1 MGQNW
6 KMLVLMAVLL
16 NTAKGLATSQ
26 CGEVSIESP
35 VVVLGSSVTASCEI
49 GDNCTF
55 FDGQD
60 IQIEWRLNDDLIPKS
75 QYTNQSSRKSNLT
88 IPCFNTTQGY
98 LSCFVVLHGQAQLVD
113 VIQITAGYPPSKP
126 SDLNCKTNLTEPVT
140 FSCTWN
146 PGRETNLPTQFT
158 LHKKDSWLS
167 CTKSFGTV
175 SIPCKEGHSCTILRK
190 DFHLYHEMEI
200 SVTAHNA
207 LGNNTSE
214 SICLDSMDVVKL
226 DPPII
231 VSVNA
236 SQDKCLEI
244 EMEMRK
250 PEWLPANKCSAKLR
264 YKQAG
269 DLQWTVEQPKKMG
282 GGTLRQCGL
291 LHGTEYQFQVQ
302 VTFGAGHWSEWS
314 IEKTG
319 CTHESAPSGK
329 LDVWWKVRAGESER
343 STQVQLFWKPANQFR
358 ANGKNLLYTVF
369 FQTSTGIRN
378 PLCSTSELHC
388 AFLQPEHVN
397 RVYITASNTAGES
410 VPTEVCLYKKRAL
423 ESPVSISASL
433 SDDHSLWIQWEA
445 PKSLPVTGYVIEW
458 CVVSE
463 TLPCHISFTLVQ
475 HNCIKT
481 LITENIEPFKCY
493 KISVYPKYKD
503 GFGLPVSVEAYSK
516 QRAPS
521 KVPKLKVED
530 IGGSYAE
537 LAWDSVPVDERNG
550 FIRRYT
556 IFYSDKEGKTG
567 MRVVDAPEMRVTLEN
582 LKPSSEYKAFIMV
595 STDAGSLNGTVLTLS
610 TTILDHWSVIS
621 TILPA
626 CIGLTLFLL
635 ITASACFIKHDNLKL
650 NIWPMVPD
658 PANSSICK
666 WTPPSTQKMNP
677 RLPDIKDLSTSNFS
691 KVSVLD
697 VSAKMPEEKDQK
709 QIGKAEEAGSR
720 SQGNSSGLG
729 ESIQDSVF
737 YSSSDD
743 MSPRAYQNTPRVEYS
758 SVVCNGYKGQQNPK
772 HKYLRSDSTQPLLHD
787 LSPSPN
793 QCENI
798 WFQAAKEEVSKACQ
812 DEEPGEKVRIASWDD
827 FPLLRGLMIN
837 EEAEKDSAP

>member
-16 NTAKGLATSQ
+16 NTAKGIATSQ

-98 LSCFVVLHGQAQLVD
+98 LSCFVVLHGQAQLAD
-113 VIQITAGYPPSKP
+113 VIQITAGS
-126 SDLNCKTNLTEPVT
+126 
-140 FSCTWN
+140 
-146 PGRETNLPTQFT
+146 
-158 LHKKDSWLS
+158 
-167 CTKSFGTV
+167 
-175 SIPCKEGHSCTILRK
+175 
-190 DFHLYHEMEI
+190 
-200 SVTAHNA
+200 
-207 LGNNTSE
+207 
-214 SICLDSMDVVKL
+214 
-226 DPPII
+226 
-231 VSVNA
+231 
-236 SQDKCLEI
+236 
-244 EMEMRK
+244 
-250 PEWLPANKCSAKLR
+250 
-264 YKQAG
+264 
-269 DLQWTVEQPKKMG
+269 
-282 GGTLRQCGL
+282 
-291 LHGTEYQFQVQ
+291 
-302 VTFGAGHWSEWS
+302 
-314 IEKTG
+314 
-319 CTHESAPSGK
+319 
-329 LDVWWKVRAGESER
+329 
-343 STQVQLFWKPANQFR
+343 
-358 ANGKNLLYTVF
+358 
-369 FQTSTGIRN
+369 
-378 PLCSTSELHC
+378 
-388 AFLQPEHVN
+388 
-397 RVYITASNTAGES
+397 
-410 VPTEVCLYKKRAL
+410 L
-423 ESPVSISASL
+423 ESPVSISTSL

-463 TLPCHISFTLVQ
+463 TLPCRIFFTLVQ

-582 LKPSSEYKAFIMV
+582 LKPSSEYKAFIMM
-595 STDAGSLNGTVLTLS
+595 
-610 TTILDHWSVIS
+610 I
-621 TILPA
+621 
-626 CIGLTLFLL
+626 
-635 ITASACFIKHDNLKL
+635 
-650 NIWPMVPD
+650 
-658 PANSSICK
+658 
-666 WTPPSTQKMNP
+666 P

-720 SQGNSSGLG
+720 SRGNSSGLG

-758 SVVCNGYKGQQNPK
+758 LVVCNGYKGQQNPK
-772 HKYLRSDSTQPLLHD
+772 YKYLRSDSTQPLLHD

-812 DEEPGEKVRIASWDD
+812 DEEPGEKVRITSWDD